1 MTQLGWAGGV
11 TGPRPRGMA
20 GVGARRLDEIDFLAS
35 IAKIADI
42 RAGQSFIREGD
53 PAAHYVLVTAGTAR
67 LCKALPDG
75 RRAITAFAGPG
86 DFLGLA
92 ATGHYAATAEAM
104 EPVRIAR
111 YKRAEMA
118 AATVTFPSLAG
129 LMLLALSN
137 ELAAAQS
144 HILLLGRMTA
154 REKLAA
160 FLIGR
165 VIGRGRDLALPFARI
180 DIADYLGLT
189 TETVS
194 RAFSA
199 LKRDGMIVINH
210 AASITICDYFA
221 LNALA
226 TGADPRSAP
235 LLA

>member
-1 MTQLGWAGGV
+1 MMQLGLADGV
-11 TGPRPRGMA
+11 ARPGPRGMA
-20 GVGARRLDEIDFLAS
+20 VVRARRLDEIDFLAS

-42 RAGQSFIREGD
+42 QQGQSFIREGD
-53 PAAHYVLVTAGTAR
+53 PAAHYVLLTAGSAR
-67 LCKALPDG
+67 LCKLLPDG

-92 ATGHYAATAEAM
+92 TTGHYAATAEAM

-111 YKRAEMA
+111 YPRAAVA
-118 AATVTFPSLAG
+118 AATVTFPSLGA
-129 LMLLALSN
+129 LLLLATSD
-137 ELAAAQS
+137 ELAAAQT
-144 HILLLGRMTA
+144 HMLLLGRMSA

-165 VIGRGRDLALPFARI
+165 VVGRNRELVLPLARI

-199 LKRDGMIVINH
+199 LKRDGMIVINGS
-210 AASITICDYFA
+210 ASITICNYFA

-226 TGADPRSAP
+226 TGAGPR
-235 LLA
+235 LAHH